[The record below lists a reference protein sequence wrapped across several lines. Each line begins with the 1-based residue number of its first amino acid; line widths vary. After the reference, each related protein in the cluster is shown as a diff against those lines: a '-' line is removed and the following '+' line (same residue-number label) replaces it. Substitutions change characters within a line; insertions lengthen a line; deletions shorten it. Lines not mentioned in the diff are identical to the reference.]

1 MLEKNL
7 LLLKNHS
14 RLGQLLIMKNATL
27 ILLVSTSL
35 LALLSA
41 YLFPVALA
49 QKATSNITCEVSP
62 QTIIYGEYANI
73 SGRLTDLL
81 TGQGLKRLVNL
92 TYSEDDGVTWKQLKV
107 SWDELTE
114 WGINDIWTTDD
125 GYFGPYKWGPEH
137 IPHNFLIKAFWGG
150 DEQYE
155 PSESTVTLKVNLP
168 PSPPVL
174 VLSHNSRVSID
185 TFWVAGEVQN
195 VGTTN
200 LEWVEV
206 TIVYYDIFE
215 KIIGVDDIYADL
227 HLLAPRENSSFITFA
242 GIDYEEAI
250 NASLIANY
258 VPVIGSYQ
266 NTTEEPYRNFQILNE
281 ISWFDEFGGYHVSG
295 ELKNTGTLPVY
306 SVDVVATFYSAEGK
320 VVDAWWDTRINYS
333 EILNPDETILFDI
346 ELYRSRYEAVGV
358 IDHYVLQ
365 VDSYPVSVSCYV
377 FPSKVGLGES
387 VEVSGHISPFLEMAN
402 VTLTYVKPDL
412 TSVTRTVWTDA
423 YGYYNDTFTPD
434 TGGTWTVYAYWL
446 GDGLHPGVVSSN
458 VSFTVSKTMTLISCF
473 VSLEK
478 IQLGENIV
486 ITGSISPTLDN
497 VSVTLTFTKPDNSTL
512 TQTVTLV
519 QGNYSYTF
527 KPDSSGSWRVK
538 AGWPGNNIYEG
549 ANSSLTS
556 FTVSKTTTSISCSV
570 SSEKIQLGENIVI
583 TGSIS
588 PTIESASVTLTFTK
602 PDNSTL
608 AQTATLVQGNYSSTF
623 KPDSSGS
630 WRVKASWPGNNI
642 YEGANS
648 TLKAFTVE
656 FLAPVREVPPP
667 ENTAVAI
674 VVGTGVTVGVTAS
687 MSLSGLAQS
696 FDGAVSKLPA
706 PKWLKDFLN
715 LYAEKTF
722 ETLTKEQIKALKS
735 KKILTLRELLSLLF
749 SAIILLAVFVY
760 VEVNGVSNFLNR
772 EYLLAAVPQVLIS
785 VVFVFV
791 TTQIFSIISAKALN
805 VWSEF
810 KIWLYGLTAL
820 LITGIIF
827 MIPFASPGRVEYQ
840 GDIDR
845 KKAGLTATSKVL
857 CILVLS
863 IPFYLFYTFGFT
875 TIGDA
880 GLMMTMMTAC
890 YTAFPFK
897 PLEGEAIFRY
907 HKGLWIA
914 IFFLSFSMFVCTI
927 LSLLPRVAYL
937 LTGAAATLLFVG
949 LILTLRRAKSPIK
962 ED

>member
-1 MLEKNL
+1 M
-7 LLLKNHS
+7 
-14 RLGQLLIMKNATL
+14 
-27 ILLVSTSL
+27 
-35 LALLSA
+35 
-41 YLFPVALA
+41 
-49 QKATSNITCEVSP
+49 
-62 QTIIYGEYANI
+62 
-73 SGRLTDLL
+73 
-81 TGQGLKRLVNL
+81 
-92 TYSEDDGVTWKQLKV
+92 
-107 SWDELTE
+107 
-114 WGINDIWTTDD
+114 
-125 GYFGPYKWGPEH
+125 
-137 IPHNFLIKAFWGG
+137 
-150 DEQYE
+150 
-155 PSESTVTLKVNLP
+155 
-168 PSPPVL
+168 
-174 VLSHNSRVSID
+174 
-185 TFWVAGEVQN
+185 
-195 VGTTN
+195 GTTN

-412 TSVTRTVWTDA
+412 TSVTRTVWTYA
-423 YGYYNDTFTPD
+423 YGSYNDTFTPD
-434 TGGTWTVYAYWL
+434 SSGAWTVYAYWPV
-446 GDGLHPGVVSSN
+446 DGLYPGVVSSN

-512 TQTVTLV
+512 TQNVTLV

-527 KPDSSGSWRVK
+527 KPDSSGSW
-538 AGWPGNNIYEG
+538 
-549 ANSSLTS
+549 
-556 FTVSKTTTSISCSV
+556 
-570 SSEKIQLGENIVI
+570 Q
-583 TGSIS
+583 
-588 PTIESASVTLTFTK
+588 
-602 PDNSTL
+602 
-608 AQTATLVQGNYSSTF
+608 
-623 KPDSSGS
+623 
-630 WRVKASWPGNNI
+630 VKASWPGNNI

-687 MSLSGLAQS
+687 MTLGGLAQS
-696 FDGAVSKLPA
+696 FDGAVSRLPA

-735 KKILTLRELLSLLF
+735 KKMLTLRELLSLLF

-907 HKGLWIA
+907 HKGLWIV

>member
-1 MLEKNL
+1 MGR
-7 LLLKNHS
+7 LLKT
-14 RLGQLLIMKNATL
+14 KNATL

-41 YLFPVALA
+41 YLFPVAFA
-49 QKATSNITCEVSP
+49 QRDPSHITCEVSP
-62 QTIIYGEYANI
+62 QTITYGEYANI
-73 SGRLTDLL
+73 SGRLIDLS

-137 IPHNFLIKAFWGG
+137 IPHDFLIKAFWSG

-174 VLSHNSRVSID
+174 VISNNRRVSID

-200 LEWVEV
+200 LEWVKV
-206 TIVYYDIFE
+206 TAVYYDIVG

-227 HLLAPRENSSFITFA
+227 HLLAPGEKSPFITFA
-242 GIDYEEAI
+242 GISYEEKI
-250 NASLIANY
+250 NASLIASY
-258 VPVIGSYQ
+258 VPVIRSYR

-281 ISWFDEFGGYHVSG
+281 TSWFDEFGDYHVSG
-295 ELKNTGTLPVY
+295 ELKNTGAVSVY
-306 SVDVVATFYSAEGK
+306 SVDVVATFYNAEGN
-320 VVDAWWDTRINYS
+320 VIDAWWDLLITDPDV
-333 EILNPDETILFDI
+333 LNPNERASFDI
-346 ELYRSRYEAVGV
+346 ELSRFRLEDLGV
-358 IDHYVLQ
+358 EIDHYVLQ
-365 VDSYPVSVSCYV
+365 VDSYPVRVFCYV

-387 VEVSGHISPFLEMAN
+387 IEAWGDIDPSREMA
-402 VTLTYVKPDL
+402 VTLNYVKPDS
-412 TSVTRTVWTDA
+412 TVVTRTVWTDT

-434 TGGTWTVYAYWL
+434 SAGAWTVYAYWP

-458 VSFTVSKTMTLISCF
+458 VSFTVSKNM
-473 VSLEK
+473 
-478 IQLGENIV
+478 
-486 ITGSISPTLDN
+486 
-497 VSVTLTFTKPDNSTL
+497 
-512 TQTVTLV
+512 
-519 QGNYSYTF
+519 
-527 KPDSSGSWRVK
+527 
-538 AGWPGNNIYEG
+538 
-549 ANSSLTS
+549 
-556 FTVSKTTTSISCSV
+556 TSISCSV
-570 SSEKIQLGENIVI
+570 SSEKIQLGENIII

-608 AQTATLVQGNYSSTF
+608 AQTVTLVQGNYSYTF

-648 TLKAFTVE
+648 SLKAFSVE
-656 FLAPVREVPPP
+656 FFAPVREVPPP

-696 FDGAVSKLPA
+696 FNEAVSELPA

-722 ETLTKEQIKALKS
+722 ETLTEEQIKARKI
-735 KKILTLRELLSLLF
+735 KKMLRLRELLSLLF

-760 VEVNGVSNFLNR
+760 VEVHGVPNFLNR
-772 EYLLAAVPQVLIS
+772 EYLLAAVPHVLIS

-791 TTQIFSIISAKALN
+791 SSQIFSIISAKALN

-827 MIPFASPGRVEYQ
+827 MIPFASPGRMEYQ

-863 IPFYLFYTFGFT
+863 IPFYLFYTLGFA

-907 HKGLWIA
+907 HKVLWTA
-914 IFFLSFSMFVCTI
+914 IFILSFSMFVCTI

-949 LILTLRRAKSPIK
+949 LILTLRKAQSRQ
-962 ED
+962 